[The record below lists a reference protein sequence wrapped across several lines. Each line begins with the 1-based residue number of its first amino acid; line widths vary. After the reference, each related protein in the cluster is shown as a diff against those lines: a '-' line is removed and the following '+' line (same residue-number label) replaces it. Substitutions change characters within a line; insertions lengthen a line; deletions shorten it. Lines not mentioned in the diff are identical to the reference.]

1 MARIV
6 KGRQFVAVDFQ
17 GNEYNKFLMKQING
31 YWFATVFLFS
41 KNKTLICTLKETDSK
56 GLIDVKNIK

>member
-17 GNEYNKFLMKQING
+17 GNEYNKFRMKQING
-31 YWFATVFLFS
+31 YWVDERCPKHFH
-41 KNKTLICTLKETDSK
+41 NY
-56 GLIDVKNIK
+56 

>member
-17 GNEYNKFLMKQING
+17 GNEYNKFRMKQING
-31 YWFATVFLFS
+31 YWVALVDLLGQ
-41 KNKTLICTLKETDSK
+41 NKALCCTLKQTDSK
-56 GLIDVKNIK
+56 SLIDVKNIK